1 MLNSLRVMAI
11 TLVCAGIGVVLAVRP
26 LTVNAEATD
35 LQSILIVTASP
46 ISDHERKGVSLKGI
60 RQTVSLRKTYQSSK
74 EIQSL
79 WQQFTQFKK
88 LENAVVWGKPID
100 LYAYYTDFNNDFSKA
115 TLSIG
120 YDIKQLNASE
130 PVAALLED
138 AQGLNAFEIESG
150 KYQQYAVT
158 GTSSAA
164 VSKAWLSL
172 PLTEKTKAV
181 LEHYQLDVQG
191 QVSKVEL
198 EVKNVGG
205 ESKR

>member
-1 MLNSLRVMAI
+1 MLNTLRIMAI
-11 TLVCAGIGVVLAVRP
+11 TFVCAGIGVVLAVRP
-26 LTVNAEATD
+26 LTVNTEATD
-35 LQSILIVTASP
+35 LQSFLIVTASP
-46 ISDHERKGVSLKGI
+46 VSEHERKGVSLIGI
-60 RQTVSLRKTYQSSK
+60 RQTVSLRKTDQNLK

-88 LENAVVWGKPID
+88 LEDAVVWGKPID
-100 LYAYYTDFNNDFSKA
+100 LYAYYTDFNEDFSEA

-120 YDIKQLNASE
+120 YDVKQLNSSE
-130 PVAALLED
+130 TVAALLKD
-138 AQGLNAFEIESG
+138 SQGLNTFEIESG

-158 GTSSAA
+158 GRSSAA
-164 VSKAWLSL
+164 VSKAWLGL

-191 QVSKVEL
+191 LVSKVQL

-205 ESKR
+205 EK